1 MSTYLIA
8 VALIT
13 VGVTLL
19 VLVGVALMVPAA
31 TEASERIR
39 LQRETQDAAWEIH
52 SQATNAFGDML
63 HAARAEDAIDRA
75 KRSGERS

>member
-1 MSTYLIA
+1 MTTCLVA
-8 VALIT
+8 VVLLT
-13 VGVTLL
+13 FGVTLL

-52 SQATNAFGDML
+52 SRATDAFGEML
-63 HAARAEDAIDRA
+63 HAARAEDASDRA
-75 KRSGERS
+75 KHGGDRS